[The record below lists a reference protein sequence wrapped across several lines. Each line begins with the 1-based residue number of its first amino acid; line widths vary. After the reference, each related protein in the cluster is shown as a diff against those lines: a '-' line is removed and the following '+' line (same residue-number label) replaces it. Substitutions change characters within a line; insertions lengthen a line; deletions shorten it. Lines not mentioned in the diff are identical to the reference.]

1 MKSCRI
7 AIRVQPGA
15 KRTEIVGWEAA
26 PSDLPGF
33 DRVLRVRLAAPP
45 VEGKANDE
53 LVRFLARTVG
63 VGRGEVRITRGETS
77 RLKVVEVPEGVE
89 FR

>member
-1 MKSCRI
+1 MKSRRI

-15 KRTEIVGWEAA
+15 KRTEIVGWEAG

-33 DRVLRVRLAAPP
+33 DRVLRIRLAAPP

-53 LVRFLARTVG
+53 LVRFLARTAG
-63 VGRGEVRITRGETS
+63 VGRGEIRIARGESS
-77 RLKVVEVPEGVE
+77 RFKVIEVPEGVE
-89 FR
+89 FP